1 MRVVLYG
8 DSRASDW
15 PPPPGLDRFR
25 FINRGTAAQT
35 SAQALGRF
43 EEDVAPLAPDVVV
56 VQVGINDLS
65 AIPLFPNRAEAIVA
79 ACAGNIEALV
89 DRAGATVILTTIFP
103 LGDVPPE
110 RRLFSSAGMG
120 EAVAEVNEHLL
131 TLEGEGVLLMDT
143 AAVLANERGRVRA
156 AYSEDL
162 LHLTPAGYEA
172 LNEVLERIL
181 RRVE

>member
-1 MRVVLYG
+1 V
-8 DSRASDW
+8 
-15 PPPPGLDRFR
+15 GLGRFR
-25 FINRGTAAQT
+25 FINRGIAAQT

-43 EEDVAPLAPDVVV
+43 EEDVVPLSPDVVV

-65 AIPLFPNRAEAIVA
+65 AIPLFPDRKEAIVA

-89 DRAGATVILTTIFP
+89 GRARATGATVILTTIFP

-110 RRLFSSAGMG
+110 RRLFEPAGMG
-120 EAVAEVNEHLL
+120 EAVAEVNEHLRS
-131 TLEGEGVLLMDT
+131 LEGEGVILMDT
-143 AAVLANERGRVRA
+143 AAVLVDEQGRVGA

-162 LHLTPAGYEA
+162 LHLTPAAYEA
-172 LNEVLERIL
+172 LNGVLEGLL